1 MIYYMTA
8 RVAVKKKKKVTERVV
23 WIISVF
29 DTPHE
34 IMAYSKHTMSRLQ
47 KELCGGRS
55 KTPCHVIVRE
65 VLSKKELNR
74 SQLTLDE
81 HKGQHQ

>member
-8 RVAVKKKKKVTERVV
+8 RVAAKKKKAVTERVV
-23 WIISVF
+23 WIVSVF

-34 IMAYSKHTMSRLQ
+34 IMAYDAKTMSRLQ
-47 KELCGGRS
+47 KEFCRGKS

-65 VLSKKELNR
+65 VLTKKELSR
-74 SQLTLDE
+74 SQRTLDE
-81 HKGQHQ
+81 HRGQHT

>member
-1 MIYYMTA
+1 MHA
-8 RVAVKKKKKVTERVV
+8 RVAAKRKKRVTERVV

-34 IMAYSKHTMSRLQ
+34 IMAYDRKTMSRLQ
-47 KELCGGRS
+47 KMFCTARS
-55 KTPCHVIVRE
+55 KAPCQIIVRE
-65 VLSKKELNR
+65 VLDKLELSR

-81 HKGQHQ
+81 HKGQHQGSV

>member
-8 RVAVKKKKKVTERVV
+8 RVAVKKKKAVTERVV

-47 KELCGGRS
+47 KELCKSRR
-55 KTPCHVIVRE
+55 TPCHVIVRE
-65 VLSKKELNR
+65 VLTKKELNR
-74 SQLTLDE
+74 SQLTIDE
-81 HKGQHQ
+81 HKAQYQ